1 MSRTVID
8 IEDDVLEKAQ
18 KLTGIQKK
26 VDVVNLA
33 LKKLV
38 EQKEIE
44 KILALKGKI
53 KWEGNLE
60 EMRAGRSGS
69 R

>member
-1 MSRTVID
+1 MSRTVVD
-8 IEDDVLEKAQ
+8 IEDKMLKKAQ
-18 KLTGIQKK
+18 ELTGISKK
-26 VDVVNLA
+26 VDIVNLA
-33 LKKLV
+33 LRKLV

-60 EMRAGRSGS
+60 EMRKGRVGH

>member
-8 IEDDVLEKAQ
+8 IKDDLLKKAQ
-18 KLTGIQKK
+18 RITGISKK
-26 VDVVNLA
+26 VDIVNYA
-33 LKKLV
+33 LEKLV

-44 KILALKGKI
+44 KILGLKGKI
-53 KWEGNLE
+53 RWEGDLE
-60 EMRAGRSGS
+60 EMRRGRGGS

>member
-8 IEDDVLEKAQ
+8 IENDVLKKAQ
-18 KLTGIQKK
+18 RLTGIQKK
-26 VDVVNLA
+26 VDIVNYA
-33 LKKLV
+33 LRKLV

-44 KILALKGKI
+44 KILKLKGKV

-60 EMRAGRSGS
+60 KMRADRSGS

>member
-1 MSRTVID
+1 MSRTVVD
-8 IEDDVLEKAQ
+8 IENDVLKKAQ
-18 KLTGIQKK
+18 KLTGIHKK
-26 VDVVNLA
+26 VDIVNYA
-33 LKKLV
+33 LRKLV

-44 KILALKGKI
+44 KILEFKEKV

-60 EMRAGRSGS
+60 KMRADRSGS

>member
-1 MSRTVID
+1 MARTLID

-18 KLTGIQKK
+18 KMTGIKKK
-26 VDVVNLA
+26 VDIVNYA

-44 KILALKGKI
+44 EILKLKGKI
-53 KWEGNLE
+53 EWTGDLE
-60 EMRAGRSGS
+60 EMRKGRDDT

>member
-8 IEDDVLEKAQ
+8 IEDDVLKKAQ
-18 KLTGIQKK
+18 KLTGIKKK

-60 EMRAGRSGS
+60 VMRAGRSGS

>member
-8 IEDDVLEKAQ
+8 IENDVLKKAQ
-18 KLTGIQKK
+18 RLTGIQKK
-26 VDVVNLA
+26 VDIVNYA
-33 LKKLV
+33 LRKLV

-44 KILALKGKI
+44 KILELKGKV
-53 KWEGNLE
+53 KWEGNLGK
-60 EMRAGRSGS
+60 MRADRSGS

>member
-1 MSRTVID
+1 MRTVVD
-8 IEDDVLEKAQ
+8 IENRLLKKAQ
-18 KLTGIQKK
+18 KLTGISKK
-26 VDVVNLA
+26 VEMVNYA

-44 KILALKGKI
+44 RILDLKGKI

-60 EMRAGRSGS
+60 EMRRGRNGP

>member
-8 IEDDVLEKAQ
+8 IENDVLKKAQ

-26 VDVVNLA
+26 VDIVNYA

-44 KILALKGKI
+44 KILELKGKV
-53 KWEGNLE
+53 KWEGDLKKL
-60 EMRAGRSGS
+60 RAGRSGS

>member
-8 IEDDVLEKAQ
+8 IENDVLKKAQ
-18 KLTGIQKK
+18 RLTGIQKK
-26 VDVVNLA
+26 VDIVNYA
-33 LKKLV
+33 LRKLV

-44 KILALKGKI
+44 KILELRGKV

-60 EMRAGRSGS
+60 KMRADRSGS

>member
-1 MSRTVID
+1 MSRTVIN
-8 IEDDVLEKAQ
+8 IEDDVLKKAL
-18 KLTGIQKK
+18 KLTGIKKK

-33 LKKLV
+33 IRKLV

-44 KILALKGKI
+44 KILELKGKI
-53 KWEGNLE
+53 KWEGNFE
-60 EMRAGRSGS
+60 EMRAGRRGS

>member
-1 MSRTVID
+1 MARTLID

-18 KLTGIQKK
+18 KMTGINKK
-26 VDVVNLA
+26 VDIVNYA

-44 KILALKGKI
+44 EILKLKGKI
-53 KWEGNLE
+53 EWTGDLE
-60 EMRAGRSGS
+60 EMRKGRDDT

>member
-8 IEDDVLEKAQ
+8 IEDEMMKKAQ
-18 KLTGIQKK
+18 RLTGMKKK
-26 VDVVNLA
+26 VDIVNFA
-33 LKKLV
+33 IKQLV

-44 KILALKGKI
+44 KILNLRGKI

-60 EMRAGRSGS
+60 EMRRGRLGY

>member
-8 IEDDVLEKAQ
+8 IEDEMLKKAQ
-18 KLTGIQKK
+18 KLTGINKK
-26 VDVVNLA
+26 VDIVNLA
-33 LKKLV
+33 IRKLV

-44 KILALKGKI
+44 KVLALKGKI

-60 EMRAGRSGS
+60 EMRKGRVGH

>member
-8 IEDDVLEKAQ
+8 IEDGILRKAQ
-18 KLTGIQKK
+18 RLTGIKKK
-26 VDVVNLA
+26 VDIVTFA
-33 LKKLV
+33 IKRLV

-44 KILALKGKI
+44 KILVLKGKVR
-53 KWEGNLE
+53 WEGELE
-60 EMRAGRSGS
+60 EMRRGRGGS

>member
-1 MSRTVID
+1 MSRTIVD
-8 IEDDVLEKAQ
+8 IEDKILKKAQ
-18 KLTGIQKK
+18 ELTGISKK
-26 VDVVNLA
+26 VDIVNLA
-33 LKKLV
+33 LRKLV

-60 EMRAGRSGS
+60 EMRKGRVGH

>member
-1 MSRTVID
+1 MRTVVD
-8 IEDDVLEKAQ
+8 IENKLLKKAQ
-18 KLTGIQKK
+18 KLTGISKK
-26 VDVVNLA
+26 VEMVNYA
-33 LKKLV
+33 LKKVV

-44 KILALKGKI
+44 KILDLKGKI

-60 EMRAGRSGS
+60 EMRKGRNGS